1 MGFFSS
7 CEAPAVIARDA
18 GAEGGSCRHV
28 AAEAAN
34 DGRPRDPFSALPSWP
49 RSLPRGRTPTSDSA
63 AAAGAEAPA
72 GRPAAAA
79 APPAT
84 RAVTAIR
91 CILQFWYC
99 SWRSSSLSHS
109 FYDHCQVAW
118 V

>member
-18 GAEGGSCRHV
+18 VAEGGSCRHV

-34 DGRPRDPFSALPSWP
+34 AGRPRDPFAALPSWP
-49 RSLPRGRTPTSDSA
+49 RSPRGRTPTSDSA

-79 APPAT
+79 ALPAT

-91 CILQFWYC
+91 CILRFRC
-99 SWRSSSLSHS
+99 
-109 FYDHCQVAW
+109 
-118 V
+118 